1 MAMKFF
7 AAQFGDRLMLRSSSR
22 SAFTHVTVYP
32 HGEAWH
38 SGERHRTGK
47 KGVAA
52 LGVVKAR
59 QVNGREWRK
68 LCDKR
73 DGIDTLPGR
82 LAYALRSLRTAQDY
96 ARQVGFIY
104 QNQILYCMGRTPLE
118 RRRALSSYIR
128 APRDFDSWFERMD
141 EDGGPRAGYANP
153 NDVEQLRRCGVAQQR
168 AWETVRIR
176 METVSRLQAHIA
188 RMKEEN

>member
-7 AAQFGDRLMLRSSSR
+7 AAQFGGRIMLRSSSR

-38 SGERHRTGK
+38 NGPRHRARTDG
-47 KGVAA
+47 API
-52 LGVVKAR
+52 LGVVEAR
-59 QVNGREWRK
+59 QIDGADWRN
-68 LCDKR
+68 LRDQR
-73 DGIDTLPGR
+73 DGMDTLPGR
-82 LAYALRSLRTAQDY
+82 LERALRSLRNAQDY

-176 METVSRLQAHIA
+176 MEGVSHLQARIA
-188 RMKEEN
+188 KTKDQH

>member
-1 MAMKFF
+1 MAGKPWSFHRKKCR
-7 AAQFGDRLMLRSSSR
+7 GRSPCGSVDR
-22 SAFTHVTVYP
+22 
-32 HGEAWH
+32 
-38 SGERHRTGK
+38 
-47 KGVAA
+47 
-52 LGVVKAR
+52 
-59 QVNGREWRK
+59 N
-68 LCDKR
+68 
-73 DGIDTLPGR
+73 
-82 LAYALRSLRTAQDY
+82 
-96 ARQVGFIY
+96 IY

-176 METVSRLQAHIA
+176 MEGVSHLQARIA
-188 RMKEEN
+188 KTKDQH